1 MSKSGFGQMYRK
13 LSSKLLDL
21 IVTPH
26 VLGEVPTE
34 PTATNADPAAQAT
47 PKKLSV
53 MCFKITHAV
62 MRCWWMVKHVV

>member
-34 PTATNADPAAQAT
+34 PTATDADPAASGH
-47 PKKLSV
+47 PKKKLSV

-62 MRCWWMVKHVV
+62 MRC